1 MWIGV
6 LSSTQKLILL
16 KQLLLDMKFVK
27 LNFKRI
33 QKCSKFYFLN
43 TKIISTDIEALIDA
57 FSNPNLARERG
68 IYFNEINYACLRADE
83 DSIYAKNGNK
93 GLVMVQTLKCVLM
106 ATYGENMYPSVCV
119 EAVEK
124 LGNLFLKLF

>member
-1 MWIGV
+1 MKGV
-6 LSSTQKLILL
+6 LSSTQKAILL
-16 KQLLLDMKFVK
+16 KQLLWDTKFVK
-27 LNFKRI
+27 LNFKRL
-33 QKCSKFYFLN
+33 QKCSKFNFVLLLN
-43 TKIISTDIEALIDA
+43 TKINSTDIEALIDA

-124 LGNLFLKLF
+124 LGNLF

>member
-1 MWIGV
+1 M
-6 LSSTQKLILL
+6 
-16 KQLLLDMKFVK
+16 
-27 LNFKRI
+27 
-33 QKCSKFYFLN
+33 
-43 TKIISTDIEALIDA
+43 
-57 FSNPNLARERG
+57 ARERG
-68 IYFNEINYACLRADE
+68 IYYNEINYTCLRADE

-124 LGNLFLKLF
+124 LGNFYEI

>member
-43 TKIISTDIEALIDA
+43 TKITSTDIEALIDA